1 MRDETSKDSRRAV
14 HWASIAASAWMLCG
28 CSLALDPQIA
38 DGEGAFGTACESSSD
53 CASAVCRDRRCTQA
67 CEGSC
72 PNGNPCG
79 GDGFCDFVGPA
90 PKPTLQVGMLYVGP
104 VGDHGWTK
112 AHDDSRM
119 YFLERLDDTTA
130 MFAPSVAATD
140 AQARIDEFVARGDNV
155 IIGTSFDFLTAVQ
168 SAALRYP
175 DVNFLLCS
183 GFQSGPNLGSYFGR
197 MYQVMYQA
205 GRLAGQVTRTNK
217 IGIVGPIV
225 IPETVRHVN
234 AFTQG
239 VRSVNS
245 EAQVVVEWAFAW
257 FAPEAE
263 AAAANALLDAG
274 VDVVFGHTDTTIPIE
289 TANART
295 TTENPLFTIGYD
307 NPDSCAFAEETCIT
321 SAYWNWGPIVTRL
334 LSQMQQGTW
343 NPNELPWDQMQADPD
358 ASTAY
363 LAPISTRLVSSSIR
377 LDVEGLVDDL
387 SEPGPDGLYLP
398 FRGPIRD
405 TSGTLRFAEGTT
417 PTDRDLLNMCWH
429 VQGVYDVDGNPAAV
443 PAGCVG
449 DR

>member
-1 MRDETSKDSRRAV
+1 MKNTGTLGWAPTSRWSVVAT
-14 HWASIAASAWMLCG
+14 AWLLG
-28 CSLALDPQIA
+28 SCSLALNPEIEA
-38 DGEGAFGTACESSSD
+38 MGETPFGGSCSD
-53 CASAVCRDRRCTQA
+53 DAECTTGECRSGRCTQA
-67 CEGSC
+67 CTSSC
-72 PNGNPCG
+72 PTGGTCG
-79 GDGFCDFVGPA
+79 GDGFCTFSGPP
-90 PKPTLQVGMLYVGP
+90 PKPRLQVGLLYVGP

-112 AHDDSRM
+112 AHDDGRQ
-119 YFLERLDDTTA
+119 YFLEQLDDTSA

-140 AQARIDEFVARGDNV
+140 AAARIEEFVARGDNV
-155 IIGTSFDFLTAVQ
+155 VIGTSFDFLTAIQ
-168 SAALRYP
+168 SAALRHP
-175 DVNFLLCS
+175 DVNFMLCS
-183 GFQSGPNLGSYFGR
+183 GFQTGPNLGSYFGR

-245 EAQVVVEWAFAW
+245 EAEVVVEWAFAW

-289 TANART
+289 TANARN
-295 TTENPLFTIGYD
+295 TTESPVFTIGYD
-307 NPDSCAFAEETCIT
+307 NPDSCTFAEETCIT
-321 SAYWNWGPIVTRL
+321 SAYWNWGPIVTRIL
-334 LSQMQQGTW
+334 EQMQQGTW
-343 NPNELPWDQMQADPD
+343 QPEEAVWDQMQADP
-358 ASTAY
+358 ATSTAY
-363 LAPISTRLVSSSIR
+363 LAPISTRLVPSAVR

-387 SEPGPDGLYLP
+387 SQPTDRALYLP
-398 FRGPIRD
+398 FLGPVRD
-405 TSGTLRFAEGTT
+405 NAGTLRIAEGAM

-429 VQGVYDVDGNPAAV
+429 VAGVYDVDGNPAAV
-443 PAGCVG
+443 PSGCVG